1 MEVHGKVD
9 RMFAVFSRLI
19 AFCTASCL
27 LLAPA
32 LARAGDVAG
41 ASKLPTRGAPA
52 RIDGTWCGIGL
63 LHEFTLEINQQYQAF
78 EARLSRK
85 GKVREITGQIQGST
99 LITDPQRNV
108 VLVLKAMNDEL
119 RITHGTGQFALA
131 QGQGFARAHSGSC
144 NGT

>member
-1 MEVHGKVD
+1 MGLHGKVA
-9 RMFAVFSRLI
+9 RMSAILTRLI
-19 AFCTASCL
+19 ALSTASCL

-32 LARAGDVAG
+32 LAQAGDVA
-41 ASKLPTRGAPA
+41 AARMVPTRGSPA
-52 RIDGTWCGIGL
+52 QVEGTWCGIGL
-63 LHEFTLEINQQYQAF
+63 LHEFTLQINQQYQAF

-85 GKVREITGQIQGST
+85 NKVREITGQIQGNT

-119 RITHGTGQFALA
+119 RITQGTGQFALA

-144 NGT
+144 SGT